1 MLIGYGKMGKTIEQI
16 ALQRGHQIVAKI
28 DIQNTDDIGK
38 NPCDVAIEF
47 TNPKSA
53 VNNLINCFN
62 HQIKVVC
69 GTTGWLSQ
77 LPDVIDFCNSKNGS
91 LLYASN
97 FSIGVNIFFE
107 INKRLASLMYKQ
119 ATYNVHIEE
128 IHHTAKLDA
137 PSGTAITLAEEI
149 MTYYSTFESW
159 INEVS
164 TNPNELSIIS
174 QRVDN
179 VPGTHTIFYDSLVDS
194 IELKHTAHTRVG
206 FALGAVVA
214 AEWLAN
220 KQGVFT
226 MQDVLQLNI

>member
-1 MLIGYGKMGKTIEQI
+1 
-16 ALQRGHQIVAKI
+16 
-28 DIQNTDDIGK
+28 
-38 NPCDVAIEF
+38 
-47 TNPKSA
+47 
-53 VNNLINCFN
+53 
-62 HQIKVVC
+62 
-69 GTTGWLSQ
+69 
-77 LPDVIDFCNSKNGS
+77 
-91 LLYASN
+91 
-97 FSIGVNIFFE
+97 
-107 INKRLASLMYKQ
+107 
-119 ATYNVHIEE
+119 
-128 IHHTAKLDA
+128 
-137 PSGTAITLAEEI
+137 